1 MSRKPQIS
9 KLMTGL
15 AGEYLVAARMNLRG
29 WVASLTLKNFPGV
42 DIFGMNPNPKTGQ
55 DPNIGIQVKS
65 CWDSSFFVGV
75 NRSQRDQMEKRIQ
88 GPFVF
93 VHMESLDD
101 ATFYILSKSEFIAL
115 VNSTDDLYYNKPR
128 TKPIKPDY
136 PIAVSL
142 KDLIPYKDQWDS
154 LWKP

>member
-1 MSRKPQIS
+1 
-9 KLMTGL
+9 MTGL

-42 DIFGMNPNPKTGQ
+42 DIFGMNPKTGQ
-55 DPNIGIQVKS
+55 NIGIQVKS

-75 NRSQRDQMEKRIQ
+75 NHSERDKMDEKIQ

-93 VHMESLDD
+93 VHMESVDD
-101 ATFYILSKSEFIAL
+101 ATFYILSKSEFIAV
-115 VNSTDDLYYNKPR
+115 VNCTDDLYFNKPR

-136 PIAVSL
+136 PIALSL
-142 KDLIPYKDQWDS
+142 KDLTPYKNQWDS
-154 LWKP
+154 LWK